1 MDDDCIA
8 MPWSFAATFNNSP
21 SAGGLESESDM
32 MMMIPISGFPWMHP
46 ENNLLNL
53 FSTVKR
59 NYFGLTTLGT
69 LKLGISVDDDTD
81 YLVYDHQS
89 HELFIVT
96 RYTAA
101 GIDPEDGTLVF
112 FEDNVDH
119 QFPYKT
125 LTFDVFRVDFTN
137 DDHIELQYIDGTLG
151 NRAFF
156 IGSNSGF
163 ALSTTQFPEL
173 RPNSIYFTDNQTPL
187 YRYRK
192 TLNCGGHD

>member
-1 MDDDCIA
+1 MVLSSPSPMDDDCIA

-21 SAGGLESESDM
+21 SAGGLESESESDM

-46 ENNLLNL
+46 ENILLKL

-59 NYFGLTTLGT
+59 NYF
-69 LKLGISVDDDTD
+69 SVDDDTD

-101 GIDPEDGTLVF
+101 GIDPEDGTLVLS
-112 FEDNVDH
+112 EDNVDH

-125 LTFDVFRVDFTN
+125 LNF
-137 DDHIELQYIDGTLG
+137 
-151 NRAFF
+151 
-156 IGSNSGF
+156 
-163 ALSTTQFPEL
+163 
-173 RPNSIYFTDNQTPL
+173 
-187 YRYRK
+187 
-192 TLNCGGHD
+192 